1 MECYGQNHIDVVVE
15 MQILI
20 LRIKNLKNCL
30 FFPNIAADKL

>member
-20 LRIKNLKNCL
+20 LRIKNVKNCL
-30 FFPNIAADKL
+30 FFSSIAADKL